1 MNSYD
6 KIIDDEEQLIYSPF
20 FNKKRNKIKL
30 YKNYGYSNIIVK
42 FDYKLINSKNI
53 KDVEE
58 LEFKIKNFL
67 IVMNRRCKNFNSK
80 IFINNFKKTFFNLSE
95 LKKENKIGVNGS
107 VTIRSSYNSFRL
119 KNMKVTHHELL
130 HLASLKTD
138 KNIFDPFNEGYTQL
152 LEQRYFNEANDIGC
166 AYGFEVSIMRVV
178 EGIFGKDK
186 LEKLYF
192 NGEFNKLFNLFNK
205 YTSIEDLKLLKD
217 NLISIY
223 KIEQNNDELLKQEE
237 LKNSFNQ
244 VFKILLVSLINK
256 FMIDNEYNKLLE
268 NQDFYKKMFCF
279 TIEII
284 FPNNNK
290 NIKFKPL
297 EEETFNQIL
306 NKFNNTKKIL

>member
-138 KNIFDPFNEGYTQL
+138 KNIL
-152 LEQRYFNEANDIGC
+152 RH
-166 AYGFEVSIMRVV
+166 
-178 EGIFGKDK
+178 
-186 LEKLYF
+186 
-192 NGEFNKLFNLFNK
+192 
-205 YTSIEDLKLLKD
+205 
-217 NLISIY
+217 
-223 KIEQNNDELLKQEE
+223 
-237 LKNSFNQ
+237 
-244 VFKILLVSLINK
+244 
-256 FMIDNEYNKLLE
+256 
-268 NQDFYKKMFCF
+268 
-279 TIEII
+279 
-284 FPNNNK
+284 
-290 NIKFKPL
+290 
-297 EEETFNQIL
+297 
-306 NKFNNTKKIL
+306 